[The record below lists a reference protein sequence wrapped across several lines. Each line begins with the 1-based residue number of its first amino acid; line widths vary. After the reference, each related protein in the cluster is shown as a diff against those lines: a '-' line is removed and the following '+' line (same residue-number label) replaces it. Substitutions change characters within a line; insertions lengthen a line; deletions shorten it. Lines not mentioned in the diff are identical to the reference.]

1 MFKQLSLIGAA
12 LAMTGTALVP
22 ATEAAAQSRYDYRD
36 DRSYDGYRD
45 GRGYERGGYRDERGY
60 ERDGYRDYRRSD
72 RRYQYRARTADR
84 CRDGD
89 GGAIVGAI
97 AGGLAGNAIAGRGD
111 KTIGTLLGGVVG
123 ALAGREIDRAD
134 RPGYC
139 RR

>member
-1 MFKQLSLIGAA
+1 MIKQLSLIGAA

-22 ATEAAAQSRYDYRD
+22 ATEAAAQSRYE
-36 DRSYDGYRD
+36 YRD
-45 GRGYERGGYRDERGY
+45 GRGYERDRYREYR
-60 ERDGYRDYRRSD
+60 RDG
-72 RRYQYRARTADR
+72 RRYQYRSRAADK

-89 GGAIVGAI
+89 GGTIVGAI

-111 KTIGTLLGGVVG
+111 KTVGTLLGGVVG

>member
-1 MFKQLSLIGAA
+1 MIKQLSLIGAA

-22 ATEAAAQSRYDYRD
+22 ATEAAAQSRYEYRD
-36 DRSYDGYRD
+36 GRGYDGYRD
-45 GRGYERGGYRDERGY
+45 GRGYDRDDYRE
-60 ERDGYRDYRRSD
+60 YRRSD
-72 RRYQYRARTADR
+72 RRYQYRQRTADK

>member
-1 MFKQLSLIGAA
+1 LFNEIERTRRYDMFKKLSLIGAA

-22 ATEAAAQSRYDYRD
+22 ATEAAAQSRYE
-36 DRSYDGYRD
+36 YRD
-45 GRGYERGGYRDERGY
+45 GRGYYG
-60 ERDGYRDYRRSD
+60 DGYRDYRRDTRRYD
-72 RRYQYRARTADR
+72 RRHNYRGRADQ

-89 GGAIVGAI
+89 GGTIVGAI

-111 KTIGTLLGGVVG
+111 KTLGTVLGGVVG

>member
-1 MFKQLSLIGAA
+1 MFKKLSLIGAA

-22 ATEAAAQSRYDYRD
+22 ATQASAQGRYEYRD
-36 DRSYDGYRD
+36 DRGYH
-45 GRGYERGGYRDERGY
+45 
-60 ERDGYRDYRRSD
+60 RDGYREYRRSD
-72 RRYQYRARTADR
+72 RRYQSRSRAAEK

-89 GGAIVGAI
+89 GGTIVGAI

-111 KTIGTLLGGVVG
+111 KTLGTILGGVVG
-123 ALAGREIDRAD
+123 ALAGREIDRSD

>member
-22 ATEAAAQSRYDYRD
+22 ATEAAAQSRYEYRD
-36 DRSYDGYRD
+36 DRGYQRDDYRGYRD
-45 GRGYERGGYRDERGY
+45 H
-60 ERDGYRDYRRSD
+60 RDYRRGD
-72 RRYQYRARTADR
+72 RRQHYRPRAADR
-84 CRDGD
+84 CRDGE

-111 KTIGTLLGGVVG
+111 KTLGTILGGVVG

>member
-1 MFKQLSLIGAA
+1 MIKQLSLIGAA

-22 ATEAAAQSRYDYRD
+22 ATEAAAQSRYEYRD
-36 DRSYDGYRD
+36 DRGYYGDRYRD
-45 GRGYERGGYRDERGY
+45 GRGYERDRYREYR
-60 ERDGYRDYRRSD
+60 RDG
-72 RRYQYRARTADR
+72 RRYQYRSRAADK

-89 GGAIVGAI
+89 GGTIVGAI

-111 KTIGTLLGGVVG
+111 KTVGTLLGGVVG

>member
-22 ATEAAAQSRYDYRD
+22 ATEAAAQSRYE
-36 DRSYDGYRD
+36 YRD
-45 GRGYERGGYRDERGY
+45 GRGYYGNGH
-60 ERDGYRDYRRSD
+60 RDYRRDD
-72 RRYQYRARTADR
+72 RRYDRRYNYRGRAANQ
-84 CRDGD
+84 CRDGE

-111 KTIGTLLGGVVG
+111 KTIGTILGGVVG

>member
-1 MFKQLSLIGAA
+1 MFKKLSLIGAA

-22 ATEAAAQSRYDYRD
+22 ATQAAAQSRYETRDYRD
-36 DRSYDGYRD
+36 YDRSGYRD
-45 GRGYERGGYRDERGY
+45 GRGYERER
-60 ERDGYRDYRRSD
+60 YRDYRRGD
-72 RRYQYRARTADR
+72 RRYTYRGRTTDR

-89 GGAIVGAI
+89 GGTIVGAI
-97 AGGLAGNAIAGRGD
+97 AGGLAGNALAGRGD
-111 KTIGTLLGGVVG
+111 KTLGTVLGGVVG

>member
-1 MFKQLSLIGAA
+1 MFKKLSLIGAA

-22 ATEAAAQSRYDYRD
+22 ATEAAAQSRYEYRD
-36 DRSYDGYRD
+36 GRGYDGYRD
-45 GRGYERGGYRDERGY
+45 GRGYD
-60 ERDGYRDYRRSD
+60 RDGYREYRRSD
-72 RRYQYRARTADR
+72 RRYQYRQRAADK

-89 GGAIVGAI
+89 GGTIVGAI

>member
-12 LAMTGTALVP
+12 LAMTGTALAP
-22 ATEAAAQSRYDYRD
+22 ATEAAAQSRYEYRD
-36 DRSYDGYRD
+36 GRSYGGNSYRD
-45 GRGYERGGYRDERGY
+45 GRGYYGDSYRE
-60 ERDGYRDYRRSD
+60 YRRND
-72 RRYQYRARTADR
+72 RRYQYRSRAADQ

-89 GGAIVGAI
+89 GGTIVGAI

-111 KTIGTLLGGVVG
+111 KTVGTLLGGVVG